1 MENTTYVF
9 NISSEAVTDVT
20 VTGETYLR
28 TSVTQNDITTVDQT
42 ITTTNEWL
50 STGSKLS
57 GITGSSQPTKNLTN
71 WLGFTTQRDHY
82 NEHDIHPFDY
92 GDNYIYAAYTFE
104 KPFYLYVW
112 EFLVILTFL
121 VNLVVISVLLR
132 RKVRNATNI
141 VLAAIAISDSLT
153 GLVTLPSYIMVYLKY
168 VPPYGDYDYSTSY
181 TSSEQSTTSQ
191 YESGGYTSYYFYDD
205 DYDYSTNYTSS
216 EQSSTTQYESGGNT
230 SYFFYNDT
238 QTPEPV
244 GACELTKD
252 LCNGYMISKYFLS
265 KSFHSM
271 SIFLTLFLAIQR
283 YISIRYPY
291 RSQLLLN
298 LPKTIICCVAVV
310 LISPL
315 LHVYHLLGERAF
327 DGKCQWELT
336 EKGCEGGCVYLFI
349 TFFIRHLIPCVVLV
363 ILTTLFILQLRSGER
378 NLCRMDSSK
387 SQISRRKEENRRISI
402 IVTAVVL
409 VFLIPE
415 IPYGILLL
423 YNAIDKATNQGQG
436 MNLETNRALHLV
448 YELLLVLSFHANF
461 YVYTFFNRRF
471 RKTLFRTYL
480 NPVRRFLG
488 DTDRLSV
495 STTSSVSRRTSNRK
509 TDTGSAITKIEM
521 HSMIKTSPP
530 GQPEIQT
537 NSAASSLVEKDLTVF
552 EGDCNL

>member
-1 MENTTYVF
+1 MENITYVF
-9 NISSEAVTDVT
+9 NISSEAATDVT
-20 VTGETYLR
+20 VTGETSLR
-28 TSVTQNDITTVDQT
+28 TSVTPNDITTVDQT

-57 GITGSSQPTKNLTN
+57 GITGSSQSTENLTN
-71 WLGFTTQRDHY
+71 WLGFTIQSDHY
-82 NEHDIHPFDY
+82 NEYDIYTFDY

-112 EFLVILTFL
+112 EFLVIFTFL
-121 VNLVVISVLLR
+121 VNLIVISVLLR

-168 VPPYGDYDYSTSY
+168 VPPYGDYDYS
-181 TSSEQSTTSQ
+181 SEQSTPGQ
-191 YESGGYTSYYFYDD
+191 YESGGYTSDSFYDD
-205 DYDYSTNYTSS
+205 
-216 EQSSTTQYESGGNT
+216 
-230 SYFFYNDT
+230 T
-238 QTPEPV
+238 QTQEPV
-244 GACELTKD
+244 GGCELTKD

-298 LPKTIICCVAVV
+298 LPKIVICCVAIV
-310 LISPL
+310 LISPI

-336 EKGCEGGCVYLFI
+336 EKGCGGGCMYLFI
-349 TFFIRHLIPCVVLV
+349 TFFIRHLIPCVALV

-423 YNAIDKATNQGQG
+423 YNAIDKATNQGRG

-480 NPVRRFLG
+480 KPVRRFLG

-509 TDTGSAITKIEM
+509 TDTGSAITQLEM
-521 HSMIKTSPP
+521 HSMINTSPP